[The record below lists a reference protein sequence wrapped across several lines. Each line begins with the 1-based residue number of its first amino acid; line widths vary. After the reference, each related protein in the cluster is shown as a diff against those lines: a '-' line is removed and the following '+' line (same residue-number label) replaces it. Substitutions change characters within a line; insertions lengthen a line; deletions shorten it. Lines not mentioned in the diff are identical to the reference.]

1 MFSQATQLFYLPFK
15 TKYFPKDKNHDP
27 AAIYGYG
34 FAQHYGGNENS
45 GSLPQSALPL
55 GVPLDADEP
64 ALNLTQ
70 IREEI
75 LRLVSL
81 LDTEAAANVPAA
93 QALRES
99 VHERDVHVA
108 AKNLPKLSGAGREP
122 KG

>member
-1 MFSQATQLFYLPFK
+1 MFYLPF
-15 TKYFPKDKNHDP
+15 TTNYFPKDKDHNP

-55 GVPLDADEP
+55 GVPLDCDEP
-64 ALNLTQ
+64 AVNLAQ
-70 IREEI
+70 IREQI
-75 LRLVSL
+75 MRLVSL
-81 LDTEAAANVPAA
+81 LDTEAAANAPAA

-99 VHERDVHVA
+99 VHERDVQVA
-108 AKNLPKLSGAGREP
+108 AKDLPKLSGAGREP